1 MNDGPTR
8 TCVRVKK
15 AEGYAAPQRESR
27 RDAAAAS
34 IFRVR
39 FQQIASTLQIIDPA
53 GATIRAMTHHRLPAL
68 AALAVAAVAAVAA
81 VSVSGQQYAM
91 TVNNDRL
98 VNAQHEPQNWLMM
111 NGDYAS
117 TRYSK
122 LTQIN
127 RDTVKNLRLVWA
139 MALGGMQDVGQN
151 GPETE
156 MHPLVDNGFLYTSD
170 GWGTLYKIDAR
181 NPNKGEF
188 AWVTDPGVKHQGNK
202 PQTRGIALWEDLVI
216 ANLPDGRVIGAKR
229 DTGEIVWDKMVAA
242 TNEFGS
248 RERFNAAPI
257 TGDGKVI
264 VANGAG
270 DAKTRGWIAAL
281 DARSGKELWRWYVV
295 PKPGDPGSETWKD
308 KNNAWKTG
316 GGGLWQSG
324 SYDPATKL
332 TIWGTGNPVPIYD
345 PQARPGDN
353 LYTNS
358 VVALNIDTGKLAW
371 YFQYTPNDSWDYDE
385 VGVHMLYDTTINGRT
400 RKVVGHFARN
410 GFYYSLDRTNG
421 EFLKGEQYVSDLN
434 WTKGL
439 NPRTGKPV
447 DYDPKLDVQIY
458 NPAARALR
466 GDPQKRSCP
475 TWHGGIAHQPTAY
488 NPVKNIAYGVGIEGC
503 SSGNGAAVAY
513 LSPQGGIDDK
523 KSEKRTFSSDIYYGS
538 ITAFDTANN
547 KVLAKAVTDIE
558 IRSGATDT
566 AGGIV
571 FTALQDGWVVA
582 YNDETLEE
590 LWRFNVGTPLKGAPV
605 TYSVGAKQYLAVQS
619 GGRHLHPV
627 KFDKLENSSYLFV
640 FALN

>member
-1 MNDGPTR
+1 MRQHHTPT
-8 TCVRVKK
+8 
-15 AEGYAAPQRESR
+15 
-27 RDAAAAS
+27 
-34 IFRVR
+34 
-39 FQQIASTLQIIDPA
+39 L
-53 GATIRAMTHHRLPAL
+53 RLAF
-68 AALAVAAVAAVAA
+68 AALVGSSAVALVVTTVGA
-81 VSVSGQQYAM
+81 QYSM
-91 TVNNDRL
+91 TVNKDRL
-98 VNAQHEPQNWLMM
+98 VNAQNEPQNWLMM
-111 NGDYAS
+111 NGDYGS

-122 LTQIN
+122 LSQIN
-127 RDTVKNLRLVWA
+127 RENVKSLRLVWA

-151 GPETE
+151 GPEAE
-156 MHPLVDNGFLYTSD
+156 IHPLVDNGFLYTSD
-170 GWGTLYKIDAR
+170 GWGTIYKLDAR
-181 NPNKGEF
+181 NPNKGDF
-188 AWVTDPGVKHQGNK
+188 VWVTDPGVKHQGNL
-202 PQTRGIALWEDLVI
+202 PRTRGIALWEDLVI
-216 ANLPDGRVIGAKR
+216 ANLPDGRVIAVNR
-229 DTGEIVWDKMVAA
+229 NNGEIVWDKMVAT

-248 RERFNAAPI
+248 KERFNAAPI
-257 TGDGKVI
+257 TAEGKVI

-308 KNNAWKTG
+308 TNNAWKTG
-316 GGGLWQSG
+316 GGGLWQTG

-358 VVALNIDTGKLAW
+358 VVAVDVETGKLAW
-371 YFQYTPNDSWDYDE
+371 YFQYTPNDSWDFDE
-385 VGVHMLYDTTINGRT
+385 VGVHMLYDTTINGRS

-410 GFYYSLDRTNG
+410 GFYYSIDRTNG
-421 EFLKGEQYVSDLN
+421 EFLRGGQYVNDLN

-439 NPRTGKPV
+439 NARTGKPL

-466 GDPQKRSCP
+466 GDGLKRTCP

-503 SSGNGAAVAY
+503 FSQTGAAVAF
-513 LSPQGGIDDK
+513 LSPQGGIDEK
-523 KSEKRTFSSDIYYGS
+523 KSEKRTYNSDLYYGS
-538 ITAFDTANN
+538 ITAFDTINH
-547 KVLAKAVTDIE
+547 KIIGKAVTDIE
-558 IRSGATDT
+558 VRSGATDT
-566 AGGIV
+566 AGGV
-571 FTALQDGWVVA
+571 MFTALQDGWVVA

-605 TYSVGAKQYLAVQS
+605 TYTIGPKQYLAVQS

>member
-1 MNDGPTR
+1 M
-8 TCVRVKK
+8 
-15 AEGYAAPQRESR
+15 
-27 RDAAAAS
+27 
-34 IFRVR
+34 
-39 FQQIASTLQIIDPA
+39 
-53 GATIRAMTHHRLPAL
+53 RAMKSHLAPALTILSVMAL
-68 AALAVAAVAAVAA
+68 AAAT
-81 VSVSGQQYAM
+81 VSGQYTM
-91 TVNNDRL
+91 TVSQDRL
-98 VNAQHEPQNWLMM
+98 RNAQNESQNWLMM
-111 NGDYAS
+111 NGDYSS

-127 RDTVKNLRLVWA
+127 RGNVKDLRLVWA
-139 MALGGMQDVGQN
+139 MALGGMADVGQN
-151 GPETE
+151 GPESE
-156 MHPLVDNGFLYTSD
+156 LHPLIDNGFMYTSD

-181 NPNKGEF
+181 IPNKGEF
-188 AWVTDPGVKHQGNK
+188 VWVTDPGVKHQGNV
-202 PQTRGIALWEDLVI
+202 PRTRGIALWEELVI
-216 ANLPDGRVIGAKR
+216 ANLPDGRVIAVNR
-229 DTGEIVWDKMVAA
+229 NTGEIVWDKMVAA
-242 TNEFGS
+242 TTEFGA
-248 RERFNAAPI
+248 RERFYTAPI
-257 TGDGKVI
+257 TADGKVI

-281 DARSGKELWRWYVV
+281 DARSGKEIWRWYAV

-308 KNNAWKTG
+308 DHNAWKTG
-316 GGGLWQSG
+316 GGGLWQTG

-358 VVALNIDTGKLAW
+358 VVALNIDNGKLAW
-371 YFQYTPNDSWDYDE
+371 HFQYTPNDSWDFDE
-385 VGVHMLYDTTINGRT
+385 IGVHMLYDTTINGRS
-400 RKVVGHFARN
+400 RKVVGHYARN
-410 GFYYSLDRTNG
+410 GFFYSLDRSSG
-421 EFLKGEQYVSDLN
+421 EFLAGGQYVNDLN

-439 NPRTGKPV
+439 NPKTGKPL

-466 GDPQKRSCP
+466 GDPSKRACP
-475 TWHGGIAHQPTAY
+475 TWHGGVAHQPPAY

-513 LSPQGGIDDK
+513 LSPQGGIDEK
-523 KSEKRTFSSDIYYGS
+523 NSEKRTYSSDLYYGS
-538 ITAFDTANN
+538 ITAFDTINH
-547 KVLAKAVTDIE
+547 KVIAKAVTDIE

-566 AGGIV
+566 AGGLV
-571 FTALQDGWVVA
+571 FTALQDGWIIA

-590 LWRFNVGTPLKGAPV
+590 LWRFNVGTTLKGAPV
-605 TYSVGAKQYLAVQS
+605 TYAIGPKQYLAVQA

>member
-1 MNDGPTR
+1 LR
-8 TCVRVKK
+8 L
-15 AEGYAAPQRESR
+15 AYAILVAIS
-27 RDAAAAS
+27 
-34 IFRVR
+34 
-39 FQQIASTLQIIDPA
+39 
-53 GATIRAMTHHRLPAL
+53 ATAL
-68 AALAVAAVAAVAA
+68 VVVTVAA
-81 VSVSGQQYAM
+81 QYTM
-91 TVNNDRL
+91 TVNKDRL
-98 VNAQHEPQNWLMM
+98 VNAQNEPQNWLMM
-111 NGDYAS
+111 NGDYGS

-122 LTQIN
+122 LSQISREN
-127 RDTVKNLRLVWA
+127 VKNLHLVWA

-151 GPETE
+151 GPESE
-156 MHPLVDNGFLYTSD
+156 VNPLVDNGFLYTTD
-170 GWGTLYKIDAR
+170 GWGTLYKIDGR

-188 AWVTDPGVKHQGNK
+188 VWVTDPGVKHQGNK
-202 PQTRGIALWEDLVI
+202 SLSRGIALWEDLVI
-216 ANLPDGRVIGAKR
+216 ANLPDGRVIGVNR
-229 DTGEIVWDKMVAA
+229 NSGEIVWDKMVAT

-248 RERFNAAPI
+248 KERFNTAPI
-257 TGDGKVI
+257 TADGKVI

-281 DARSGKELWRWYVV
+281 DARSGNELWRWYVV

-316 GGGLWQSG
+316 GGGLWQTG

-371 YFQYTPNDSWDYDE
+371 HFQYTPNDSWDFDE
-385 VGVHMLYDTTINGRT
+385 VGVHMLYDTTLNGRS
-400 RKVVGHFARN
+400 RKIVGHFARN

-421 EFLKGEQYVSDLN
+421 EFLLGGQYVNDLN

-439 NPRTGKPV
+439 NTRTGKPL

-466 GDPQKRSCP
+466 GDGLKRTCP

-488 NPVKNIAYGVGIEGC
+488 NPVKHIAYGVGIEGC
-503 SSGNGAAVAY
+503 FSQTGAAVAY
-513 LSPQGGIDDK
+513 LSPEGGIDEK
-523 KSEKRTFSSDIYYGS
+523 KSEKRTYNSDLYYGS
-538 ITAFDTANN
+538 ITAFDTINN
-547 KVLAKAVTDIE
+547 KIIAKAVTDIE
-558 IRSGATDT
+558 VRSGATDT
-566 AGGIV
+566 AGGLM

-590 LWRFNVGTPLKGAPV
+590 VWRFNVGTPLKGAPV
-605 TYSVGAKQYLAVQS
+605 TYAIGPKQYLAVQS

>member
-1 MNDGPTR
+1 MKSHLLP
-8 TCVRVKK
+8 VF
-15 AEGYAAPQRESR
+15 AMIS
-27 RDAAAAS
+27 AAA
-34 IFRVR
+34 
-39 FQQIASTLQIIDPA
+39 LGA
-53 GATIRAMTHHRLPAL
+53 GT
-68 AALAVAAVAAVAA
+68 
-81 VSVSGQQYAM
+81 VSGQYSM
-91 TVNNDRL
+91 TVNQDRL
-98 VNAQHEPQNWLMM
+98 ANAQNEPQNWLMM
-111 NGDYAS
+111 NGDYGS
-117 TRYSK
+117 IRYSK

-127 RDTVKNLRLVWA
+127 RETVKNLRLVWA

-151 GPETE
+151 GPEAE
-156 MHPLVDNGFLYTSD
+156 VNPLVDNGFLYTSD
-170 GWGTLYKIDAR
+170 GWGTLYKIDGR

-188 AWVTDPGVKHQGNK
+188 VWVTDPGVKHQGNK

-216 ANLPDGRVIGAKR
+216 ANLPDGRVIAVKR
-229 DTGEIVWDKMVAA
+229 DNGEIVWDKMVAA

-257 TGDGKVI
+257 TADGKVI

-308 KNNAWKTG
+308 TNNAWKTG
-316 GGGLWQSG
+316 GGGLWQTG

-358 VVALNIDTGKLAW
+358 VVAVNVDTGKLAW
-371 YFQYTPNDSWDYDE
+371 YFQYTPNDSWDFDE
-385 VGVHMLYDTTINGRT
+385 VGVHMLYDATINGRS

-410 GFYYSLDRTNG
+410 GFYYSIDRTNG
-421 EFLKGEQYVSDLN
+421 EFLRGGQYVNDLN

-439 NPRTGKPV
+439 NARTGKPL

-466 GDPQKRSCP
+466 GDPSKRACP
-475 TWHGGIAHQPTAY
+475 TWHGGVAHQPTAY
-488 NPVKNIAYGVGIEGC
+488 NPVKSIAYGVGIEGC
-503 SSGNGAAVAY
+503 SSGNGAAVAF
-513 LSPQGGIDDK
+513 LSPEGGIDEK
-523 KSEKRTFSSDIYYGS
+523 KSEKRTYGSDLYYGS
-538 ITAFDTANN
+538 ITAFDIANH

-558 IRSGATDT
+558 IRSGATAT
-566 AGGIV
+566 AGGVV
-571 FTALQDGWVVA
+571 FAALQDGWVVA

-605 TYSVGAKQYLAVQS
+605 TYAIGPKQYLAVQS